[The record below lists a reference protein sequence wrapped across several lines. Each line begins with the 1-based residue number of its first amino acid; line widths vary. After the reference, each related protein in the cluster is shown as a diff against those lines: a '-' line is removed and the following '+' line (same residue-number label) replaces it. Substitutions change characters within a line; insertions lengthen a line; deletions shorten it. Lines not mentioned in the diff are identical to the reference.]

1 MQGMLFLVL
10 TAAVSSLRPAACPP
24 GSSTKTAS
32 ECAHPSTNQMLF
44 LYSAFALIAIAS
56 GGIRPSAYPF
66 GADQFKQDTVEGK
79 KSFQSYSNWYFFGI
93 YLSVLLAATVV
104 VYVQQS
110 VSWAMGFGI
119 PTIAA
124 ALSIV
129 FFVLGTPLYRYET
142 PLGSPLKELARVCTA
157 AFYKRKMSL
166 PEQQTSLY
174 DPKLE
179 PYKHVGEEKYLHT
192 HQFL

>member
-79 KSFQSYSNWYFFGI
+79 KSFQSYSNWYFFGMVN
-93 YLSVLLAATVV
+93 LS
-104 VYVQQS
+104 Q
-110 VSWAMGFGI
+110 I
-119 PTIAA
+119 P
-124 ALSIV
+124 
-129 FFVLGTPLYRYET
+129 F
-142 PLGSPLKELARVCTA
+142 
-157 AFYKRKMSL
+157 
-166 PEQQTSLY
+166 EQQYSSNCPRYSPPLFARTTFSLRP
-174 DPKLE
+174 DSLSTLAWSSLK
-179 PYKHVGEEKYLHT
+179 T
-192 HQFL
+192 DNT

>member
-1 MQGMLFLVL
+1 MLFLVL
-10 TAAVSSLRPAACPP
+10 TAAIPSLRPQPCPP
-24 GSSTKTAS
+24 GSTDKTAS
-32 ECAHPSTNQMLF
+32 ECAHPTTYQLLF

-79 KSFQSYSNWYFFGI
+79 KAFQSYSNWYFVGI

-124 ALSIV
+124 AISIA
-129 FFVLGTPLYRYET
+129 FFVLGTPLYRYER
-142 PLGSPLKELARVCTA
+142 PMGSPLKALARVCNA
-157 AFYKRKMSL
+157 AFRKRKLSL
-166 PEQQTSLY
+166 PEQLDALY
-174 DPKLE
+174 DPKVE
-179 PYKHVGEEKYLHT
+179 PDRHGGEEKYIHPP
-192 HQFL
+192 QFL